1 MLYTQTRNLNFDFPY
16 LMNLIRNYNSP
27 KDKITSYLRK
37 KEILKV
43 KKGIY
48 VLPEFK
54 NLELLANQI
63 YGPSYISNEF
73 AMFHYGLIPEKV
85 VEFTSVTIGK
95 IKKFNTPVGRYTYRF
110 LPLDKYNFEF
120 TSENGYLIATAEKSI
135 SDFIYLNSIK
145 SPFVSTKELNI
156 YLRENMR
163 IEKSSLK
170 NLNPKIIRLISKKFN
185 HLSIKNFSELISNLK

>member
-1 MLYTQTRNLNFDFPY
+1 MLYAYKQTKNFDFPY
-16 LMNLIRNYNSP
+16 LMNLIRKYNSP
-27 KDKITSYLRK
+27 KDKISSFLRK

-54 NLELLANQI
+54 KFELLANQI

-95 IKKFNTPVGRYTYRF
+95 IKKFNTPVGRYSYRH
-110 LPLDKYNFEF
+110 LPLEKYNFEF
-120 TSENGYLIATAEKSI
+120 TSENGYLIATPEKSI
-135 SDFIYLNSIK
+135 CDFIYLNSIK
-145 SPFVSTKELNI
+145 SPFTTSKELNI

-170 NLNPKIIRLISKKFN
+170 NLNPKLIRLISKKFN
-185 HLSIKNFSELISNLK
+185 HLSIQNFSELISNLK